1 MSDLQPTR
9 GAESAIRISMKY
21 LQNLTKLGHFWS
33 WHCWPKIQRWF
44 FDLADLTSLCS
55 ENSVREKRRPRC
67 SQLTM
72 CHCDI
77 LRHCTMSTQQHHI
90 PYTSKGPSKEIRR
103 PFLRKDRF
111 CMFWLHILK
120 WSNLRKLDHMLQ
132 FSVPSSR
139 LKNGGLNAVLCFKH
153 LEIKGYF
160 EYKIHILCEKRPF
173 YGLSSRDASQKSY
186 FVWSTFAW
194 LENISASVGSVQWR
208 RSKRNAIPPFQAI
221 PMVFH
226 FAGCWRADGGQN
238 SKGALP
244 TMIWEVLWRASDVI
258 PILGRDG

>member
-9 GAESAIRISMKY
+9 GAESAIRTSMKY
-21 LQNLTKLGHFWS
+21 LQNPTKLGHFWS

-44 FDLADLTSLCS
+44 FDLVDLTSLCS
-55 ENSVREKRRPRC
+55 ENSVKGKRRPRC

-90 PYTSKGPSKEIRR
+90 PYASKGPSKEIRR

-111 CMFWLHILK
+111 CMFWLHIFK
-120 WSNLRKLDHMLQ
+120 WSNLRKLDHMMQ
-132 FSVPSSR
+132 FSMPSSR

-153 LEIKGYF
+153 LEIQRIFSIQDPHSMRKTSFLWFVFSWCKSKKATSF
-160 EYKIHILCEKRPF
+160 E
-173 YGLSSRDASQKSY
+173 
-186 FVWSTFAW
+186 W
-194 LENISASVGSVQWR
+194 LENISASVGSVRWR